1 MAKIEIE
8 DMFNDAS
15 GMDMGPMK
23 EKAEKWFKVFFGWLV
38 AFWIISTTIYQVNP
52 QETGVVRRFG
62 KFARTANP
70 GLNFKFPAPLE
81 TVVLVPTR
89 EQLKEEFG
97 FKTVKAGVRSQYN
110 SKGFEEV
117 RIMLTGDL
125 NVADVQ
131 WVVQYRISDPKKYL
145 FNVRNPTETLRDLSE
160 VSMRKAIG
168 DRLVDEVLTSGRDE
182 IQMEVEESLQSF
194 MNLYD
199 TGIAIDL
206 VQLQDVN
213 PPESVKGA
221 FNEVNESIQQKETTI
236 NQARQTY
243 NQKVP
248 LAKGQAAQKIA
259 EAEGYATKRVN
270 EAKGDAARFDQVR
283 EAWEK
288 AQEVTETRLYLE
300 AMEKLIEKI
309 RKIIV
314 IDGDLHGVL
323 PFLNLGE
330 EEQK

>member
-8 DMFNDAS
+8 DMFNDS
-15 GMDMGPMK
+15 GINMGPVK
-23 EKAEKWFKVFFGWLV
+23 EKAEKWLKVFFTWV
-38 AFWIISTTIYQVNP
+38 IVFWAISTTIYQVSP
-52 QETGVVRRFG
+52 QETGVVRQFG
-62 KFARTANP
+62 KFSRTASP
-70 GLNFKFPAPLE
+70 GLNFKLPAPLE

-97 FKTVKAGVRSQYN
+97 FRTVKSGVRSEYN
-110 SKGFEEV
+110 NKGFDQV

-145 FNVRNPTETLRDLSE
+145 FNVRNPKETLRDLSE

-182 IQMEVEESLQSF
+182 IQIEVKESLQNF
-194 MNLYD
+194 MDLYD
-199 TGIAIDL
+199 SGISIDL
-206 VQLQDVN
+206 IQLQDVN
-213 PPESVKGA
+213 PPPSVKDA
-221 FNEVNESIQQKETTI
+221 FNEVNEAIQQKETTI
-236 NQARQTY
+236 NQARQEY
-243 NQKVP
+243 NQRVP
-248 LAKGQAAQKIA
+248 LARGQAAKLIA

-270 EAKGDAARFDQVR
+270 EAKGDASRFDQVR

-288 AQEVTETRLYLE
+288 AQEVTEIRLYLE
-300 AMEKLIEKI
+300 AMEELITKI
-309 RKIIV
+309 SKIIV
-314 IDGDLHGVL
+314 IDGDLNGVL

-330 EEQK
+330 EKQ

>member
-8 DMFNDAS
+8 DMFNES

-23 EKAEKWFKVFFGWLV
+23 EKAEKWFKVFFGWIV
-38 AFWIISTTIYQVNP
+38 AFWIISTTVYQVNP
-52 QETGVVRRFG
+52 QETGVVRQFG
-62 KFARTANP
+62 KFSRTANP
-70 GLNFKFPAPLE
+70 GLNFKFPAPIE

-97 FKTVKAGVRSQYN
+97 FKTVKAGVRSQYSN
-110 SKGFEEV
+110 RGFDEV

-145 FNVRNPTETLRDLSE
+145 FNVRNPAETLRDLSE
-160 VSMRKAIG
+160 VSMRQAIG

-182 IQMEVEESLQSF
+182 IQMEVEESLQDF
-194 MNLYD
+194 MDLYD
-199 TGIAIDL
+199 TGITIDL

-236 NQARQTY
+236 NQARQEY

-270 EAKGDAARFDQVR
+270 EAKGDASRFDQVR
-283 EAWEK
+283 EAW
-288 AQEVTETRLYLE
+288 AQAKEVTEIRLYLE
-300 AMEKLIEKI
+300 SMEQLIEKI
-309 RKIIV
+309 KKIIV
-314 IDGDLHGVL
+314 IDGDLEGVL

-330 EEQK
+330 EQK